1 MTQMEIV
8 NALSAAMSAEIT
20 CFEAYV
26 AAQRSFTSA
35 VRSRDWAALQ
45 MAIGLQD
52 ELARA
57 IAAKEGERAE
67 AFELLR
73 ARTAGEAGGMYRVAM
88 LVPEPER
95 SELTD
100 LYRRLKL
107 AAMRAKFENASAGDY
122 AASNRDLLR
131 AVLEELFPEKKH
143 RMYGKSGK
151 AVQPDLDA
159 LLLNTAL

>member
-1 MTQMEIV
+1 MTQMDNV
-8 NALSAAMSAEIT
+8 HALSGAMTAEIA

-26 AAQRSFTSA
+26 AAQRSFTA
-35 VRSRDWAALQ
+35 AMQARDWTALQ
-45 MAIGLQD
+45 TAIDRLD
-52 ELARA
+52 ALAGA
-57 IAAKEGERAE
+57 VAEKESERAE
-67 AFELLR
+67 AFEILR
-73 ARTAGEAGGMYRVAM
+73 AQTDCDAGGIYRLAL

-100 LYRRLKL
+100 LYRKLKL
-107 AAMRAKFENASAGDY
+107 TAMRAKFENASAGDY
-122 AASNRDLLR
+122 AAGNRELLR

-143 RMYGKSGK
+143 RTYGKSGK